1 MRYALI
7 NNPTMRKYLFVLTI
21 LTLLPFCA
29 IAKEQSNTSN
39 QELVLLYPSG
49 KEVKTDL
56 ATIGKLVFTPDSVF
70 LVSYEDERLGQE
82 ARGKIQHIHFA
93 DKTHSAL
100 TTADETGVSIYPN
113 PADNML
119 TINGI
124 EHPTTVRIYSTN
136 GALQIMEKIYS
147 TNNTLSVAS
156 LSKGIYLL
164 QINTQ
169 VLRLIKR

>member
-1 MRYALI
+1 
-7 NNPTMRKYLFVLTI
+7 MRKYLFVLTI

-82 ARGKIQHIHFA
+82 ARGKIQHIRFA

-100 TTADETGVSIYPN
+100 TTTTNNDLSVYPN
-113 PADNML
+113 PADN
-119 TINGI
+119 TINIIGI
-124 EHPTTVRIYSTN
+124 KQNTTVRIYSTN
-136 GALQIMEKIYS
+136 GALQIMEKIS
-147 TNNTLSVAS
+147 PTNNTLSVAS

-169 VLRLIKR
+169 VIRMIKR

>member
-1 MRYALI
+1 
-7 NNPTMRKYLFVLTI
+7 MRKYLFVLTI

-56 ATIGKLVFTPDSVF
+56 TTIGKLVFTPDSVF

-82 ARGKIQHIHFA
+82 ARGKIQHIRFV

-100 TTADETGVSIYPN
+100 PAADETGVSIFPN

-124 EHPTTVRIYSTN
+124 EHPTTVRIYSAN
-136 GALQIMEKIYS
+136 GTLLIQQSITPQQPTLSI
-147 TNNTLSVAS
+147 NTLP
-156 LSKGIYLL
+156 KGIYLL

-169 VLRLIKR
+169 VIRLIKR